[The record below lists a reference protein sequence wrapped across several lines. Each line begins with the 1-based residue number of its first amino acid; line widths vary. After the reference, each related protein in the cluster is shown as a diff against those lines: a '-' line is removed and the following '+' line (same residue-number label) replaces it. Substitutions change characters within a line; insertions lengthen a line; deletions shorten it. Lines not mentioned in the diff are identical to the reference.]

1 MGDGAMTFGSAMTEA
16 VMRSGRKLY
25 WPRLVSRW
33 LFPSTFADLDQFR
46 LAWSRL
52 GSLIGIAMIMSGAA
66 LDYLIYPDL
75 FGPFLLARCAVS
87 ALTLAVFI
95 VLWLPLSRAW
105 VDGLTLFWLS
115 LPQVMIAAMIF
126 ATDGARSIY
135 FVGLTLA
142 LYPIGVLL
150 PIRPIE
156 CVAFAA
162 FTFAL
167 YVVACVGQ
175 GQLGSHLAVFGANCI
190 FLFFSALLSILCSVL
205 TEDARL
211 RLFAAQKE
219 VIEKNRSLQR
229 TNQALAEV
237 KGHMIEQ
244 EKMAALGTLSAGL
257 LHEVNNPVNYSL
269 MALKMALAEP
279 VVRTHPLL
287 LESLTDAQDDMSRVQ
302 RIVSDLKTFAYQRPG
317 ADNDRAFPLERALRS
332 ARRLAAFEL
341 KDIEVAVEM
350 PADSEV
356 RGDEP
361 ALIGVFINL
370 LSNAAH
376 ALHSA
381 ARAAPRIDVRARLEG
396 ERLAVAVRD
405 NGVGIAPENLSRVF
419 EPFFTTRDVG
429 QGLGL
434 GLAVSFAIVQRHGS
448 RLQVASETDAWTE
461 FSFDLPRA
469 TAQPAA

>member
-1 MGDGAMTFGSAMTEA
+1 
-16 VMRSGRKLY
+16 
-25 WPRLVSRW
+25 
-33 LFPSTFADLDQFR
+33 
-46 LAWSRL
+46 
-52 GSLIGIAMIMSGAA
+52 
-66 LDYLIYPDL
+66 
-75 FGPFLLARCAVS
+75 
-87 ALTLAVFI
+87 
-95 VLWLPLSRAW
+95 
-105 VDGLTLFWLS
+105 
-115 LPQVMIAAMIF
+115 
-126 ATDGARSIY
+126 
-135 FVGLTLA
+135 
-142 LYPIGVLL
+142 
-150 PIRPIE
+150 
-156 CVAFAA
+156 
-162 FTFAL
+162 
-167 YVVACVGQ
+167 
-175 GQLGSHLAVFGANCI
+175 
-190 FLFFSALLSILCSVL
+190 
-205 TEDARL
+205 
-211 RLFAAQKE
+211 
-219 VIEKNRSLQR
+219 
-229 TNQALAEV
+229 
-237 KGHMIEQ
+237 MIEQ

-317 ADNDRAFPLERALRS
+317 VDGDRAFPLERALRS
-332 ARRLAAFEL
+332 ALRLAAYEL
-341 KDIEVAVEM
+341 KDIEVAVEV

-448 RLQVASETDAWTE
+448 RLQVASEAGAWTE